1 MNFVTPSGFRD
12 VLSDEALVRERV
24 VHAVQQVFAAR
35 GYVPIETPTL
45 EVMDVMQA
53 GGRLPGSPFRFFDA
67 RGDLLAMRPDVTL
80 QVARMCATRLADVE
94 GPLRFRYT
102 QRVFREAETEMQAT
116 AREHTQIGIEC
127 IGVAGTQADAEV
139 VSLLAQALEAAGVR
153 SFSLAIATVGVLRAL
168 LDRSGAQPAWRAQ
181 VLEAYHASNF
191 VELDRLTDAAFL
203 AASPD
208 AAGVAP
214 AYAQAVRALAR
225 IRGGREAIDQ
235 VRALV
240 APLGCEDG
248 LDDFACTYDALA
260 EAGLAERILVDFSV
274 MSSFDY
280 YTGIVFEAYAPQ
292 VGTPLGSGGRYDNMI
307 GAYGTPRPAAGF
319 AFFLEQALAAASVP
333 TADGPSEQPLRVAVP
348 KGSLNPDAVEALG
361 AAGLD
366 VEGLD
371 NPGRQLIVRRPGV
384 EYIIVR
390 PTDAPVFVALGAAD
404 CGICGKDSL
413 LEADPDV
420 VELVD
425 LKFGACRFV
434 VAEPAGASAT
444 VDEHCRA
451 LGSIRV
457 ATKYPNITQA
467 HYARKGVQVEIVKL
481 RGNIELAPLTGMAER
496 IVDITATGTTLREND
511 LEVVEDVLSSTARF
525 FANTCAFRTDPR
537 IIDLARALQEQAQVR
552 TYDPVA
558 GGAQTP
564 ADAMAAAKPTSA
576 SVPAT
581 GAPANAASRPPD
593 QAKES
598 L

>member
-139 VSLLAQALEAAGVR
+139 VSLLAQALEAAGLR
-153 SFSLAIATVGVLRAL
+153 SFSLAVATVGVLRAL
-168 LDRSGAQPAWRAQ
+168 LDRSGAQPAWRAH

-191 VELDRLTDAAFL
+191 VELDRLTDAAYL
-203 AASPD
+203 TASPEAAS
-208 AAGVAP
+208 VAP
-214 AYAQAVRALAR
+214 AYAQAVRTLAR

-248 LDDFACTYDALA
+248 LDDFARTYDALA
-260 EAGLAERILVDFSV
+260 EEGLADRILVDFSV

-307 GAYGTPRPAAGF
+307 GAYGASRPAAGF
-319 AFFLEQALAAASVP
+319 AFFLEQAMAAASVP
-333 TADGPSEQPLRVAVP
+333 TAC
-348 KGSLNPDAVEALG
+348 
-361 AAGLD
+361 
-366 VEGLD
+366 
-371 NPGRQLIVRRPGV
+371 RP
-384 EYIIVR
+384 
-390 PTDAPVFVALGAAD
+390 P
-404 CGICGKDSL
+404 
-413 LEADPDV
+413 
-420 VELVD
+420 
-425 LKFGACRFV
+425 
-434 VAEPAGASAT
+434 
-444 VDEHCRA
+444 EH
-451 LGSIRV
+451 
-457 ATKYPNITQA
+457 
-467 HYARKGVQVEIVKL
+467 
-481 RGNIELAPLTGMAER
+481 
-496 IVDITATGTTLREND
+496 
-511 LEVVEDVLSSTARF
+511 
-525 FANTCAFRTDPR
+525 
-537 IIDLARALQEQAQVR
+537 
-552 TYDPVA
+552 
-558 GGAQTP
+558 
-564 ADAMAAAKPTSA
+564 ADA
-576 SVPAT
+576 
-581 GAPANAASRPPD
+581 AASPR
-593 QAKES
+593 A
-598 L
+598 

>member
-191 VELDRLTDAAFL
+191 VEVLDRLTDAAFL

-274 MSSFDY
+274 MGSSLRLLHRHRVRSVRPPGGHAFGQRRPLRQHDRRLRDPPSRRRLRVLFR
-280 YTGIVFEAYAPQ
+280 TG
-292 VGTPLGSGGRYDNMI
+292 LGSGFWFRRPTGRRNNPC
-307 GAYGTPRPAAGF
+307 ASRCPKARSTLTPWR
-319 AFFLEQALAAASVP
+319 
-333 TADGPSEQPLRVAVP
+333 RW
-348 KGSLNPDAVEALG
+348 
-361 AAGLD
+361 
-366 VEGLD
+366 
-371 NPGRQLIVRRPGV
+371 GRQAW
-384 EYIIVR
+384 
-390 PTDAPVFVALGAAD
+390 TW
-404 CGICGKDSL
+404 
-413 LEADPDV
+413 
-420 VELVD
+420 
-425 LKFGACRFV
+425 
-434 VAEPAGASAT
+434 
-444 VDEHCRA
+444 
-451 LGSIRV
+451 
-457 ATKYPNITQA
+457 
-467 HYARKGVQVEIVKL
+467 
-481 RGNIELAPLTGMAER
+481 RGWTIP
-496 IVDITATGTTLREND
+496 
-511 LEVVEDVLSSTARF
+511 
-525 FANTCAFRTDPR
+525 
-537 IIDLARALQEQAQVR
+537 
-552 TYDPVA
+552 
-558 GGAQTP
+558 GGADRQR
-564 ADAMAAAKPTSA
+564 A
-576 SVPAT
+576 
-581 GAPANAASRPPD
+581 R
-593 QAKES
+593 
-598 L
+598 

>member
-260 EAGLAERILVDFSV
+260 EAGLAERI
-274 MSSFDY
+274 
-280 YTGIVFEAYAPQ
+280 
-292 VGTPLGSGGRYDNMI
+292 
-307 GAYGTPRPAAGF
+307 
-319 AFFLEQALAAASVP
+319 
-333 TADGPSEQPLRVAVP
+333 
-348 KGSLNPDAVEALG
+348 
-361 AAGLD
+361 
-366 VEGLD
+366 
-371 NPGRQLIVRRPGV
+371 
-384 EYIIVR
+384 
-390 PTDAPVFVALGAAD
+390 
-404 CGICGKDSL
+404 
-413 LEADPDV
+413 
-420 VELVD
+420 
-425 LKFGACRFV
+425 
-434 VAEPAGASAT
+434 
-444 VDEHCRA
+444 
-451 LGSIRV
+451 
-457 ATKYPNITQA
+457 
-467 HYARKGVQVEIVKL
+467 
-481 RGNIELAPLTGMAER
+481 
-496 IVDITATGTTLREND
+496 VDITATGTTLREND

-537 IIDLARALQEQAQVR
+537 IIGLARALQDQAQDK
-552 TYDPVA
+552 TYDPVP
-558 GGAQTP
+558 GGAQAP

-581 GAPANAASRPPD
+581 GAPANAAPRPPD